1 MQEDVSMSIKVGIL
15 IAMIG
20 TFMMTVIALA
30 VPSVNWVRN
39 RADDSDIIY
48 TTAYRQLKA
57 MQGTELD
64 SGRVYRY
71 LIEADIHVAVVAVR
85 ESPVT
90 KPNNYKIIA
99 CSTSEA
105 VTPALQQHIN
115 VFNASGVEYQGY
127 EDFHTYFAH
136 DMITKDFRVYVK
148 DTLDGR
154 LEIICDLTDE
164 FYK

>member
-136 DMITKDFRVYVK
+136 DMITKDFRIYVK

>member
-15 IAMIG
+15 ITMIG

-105 VTPALQQHIN
+105 VTPALQQHID

-136 DMITKDFRVYVK
+136 DMITKDFRIYVK

>member
-105 VTPALQQHIN
+105 VTPALQQHID

-136 DMITKDFRVYVK
+136 DMITKDFRIYVK

>member
-39 RADDSDIIY
+39 RADDSDIVY

-85 ESPVT
+85 EYPVT

-136 DMITKDFRVYVK
+136 DMITKDFRIYVK